1 MDFRGHKP
9 TERLL
14 AAATLGVGGERHRSC
29 GASGRNP
36 TPRSPL
42 VAGEAPL
49 APKRKVSPM
58 SKKNPRTAD
67 FHIRMTPE
75 ERANIDEVAEK
86 CGLTRSQLIRLL
98 AQLPTGEIHGSNV
111 HLVFVDRKEMMRI
124 HREMRRFGT
133 NFNQATHS
141 LNSISYY
148 LRNGKLRY
156 EYLDA
161 ALPEIREKLD
171 AVNLQQKELCEE
183 MSRLET
189 AMFAS

>member
-1 MDFRGHKP
+1 MASRGYNP
-9 TERLL
+9 PWEAPPSSRRVANWSENRL
-14 AAATLGVGGERHRSC
+14 GRPPYRS
-29 GASGRNP
+29 RP
-36 TPRSPL
+36 DTPRSL
-42 VAGEAPL
+42 NAGEPPL

-58 SKKNPRTAD
+58 SKKNTKTAD

-98 AQLPTGEIHGSNV
+98 AQLPTDEIRGSNV
-111 HLVFVDRKEMMRI
+111 RLVFIDRKEVARI

-133 NFNQATHS
+133 NLNQATHS

-156 EYLDA
+156 E
-161 ALPEIREKLD
+161 
-171 AVNLQQKELCEE
+171 
-183 MSRLET
+183 
-189 AMFAS
+189 